1 MKKKFKTAAALLC
14 AALILASPAS
24 AEDIPMEQDGA
35 EVSAETFLD
44 GEIAVSVQDI
54 DVPAPSA
61 ILVEKETGEVIY
73 EKEPDVQYEPASVTK
88 IMTTL
93 LIAEAVEAGE
103 LSLDDM
109 ITASSRAASMGG
121 SQVYLEE
128 GERMPLRDM
137 LKCIVVSSA
146 NDAAVAVAEHM
157 AGTEQAF
164 AARMNERAR
173 ELGMV
178 NTNFCNCTGLLD
190 QPEHLTT
197 ARDIAIMARELIK
210 HEWIKEYTTIW
221 MDTVRGG
228 EFGLSNTNKLIYY
241 YPGATGLKTGFTSSA
256 MFCLAATAERE
267 GVEYIAVVMHCPTS
281 NERFESAKTLLSYAF
296 ANYTI
301 AAVVPDGALAPV
313 RVKLGKTR
321 YVQPELASGGYV
333 LVRRSGA
340 QSLERTLEI
349 ESELTAP
356 VERGQK
362 VGTLTISLG
371 GEVLAQRDV
380 AASQEVARLSWFDIF
395 MRILTRVFAPAAG
408 RL

>member
-1 MKKKFKTAAALLC
+1 MKKAFKTAAALLC
-14 AALILASPAS
+14 AALILVSGAS
-24 AEDIPMEQDGA
+24 AEDIFMEQDDA

-44 GEIAVSVQDI
+44 GEIAVSAQDI
-54 DVPAPSA
+54 DIPAPSA
-61 ILVEKETGEVIY
+61 ILVEKETGAVIY
-73 EKEPDVQYEPASVTK
+73 EKDADVPYEPASVTK
-88 IMTTL
+88 IMTVL
-93 LIAEAVEAGE
+93 LIAEAVDSGE

-109 ITASSRAASMGG
+109 ITTSERAASMGG
-121 SQVYLEE
+121 SQVYLEQ
-128 GERMPLRDM
+128 GEQMSLRDM

-173 ELGMV
+173 ALGME

-241 YPGATGLKTGFTSSA
+241 YPGATGLKTGFTQSA
-256 MFCLAATAERE
+256 LFCLAATAERD

-296 ANYTI
+296 ANYTL
-301 AAVVPDGALAPV
+301 AAVTPDGALAPV
-313 RVKLGKTR
+313 RVRLGKEK

-333 LVRRSGA
+333 LVRRSGL
-340 QSLERTLEI
+340 QSIERALELEP
-349 ESELTAP
+349 ELTAP
-356 VERGQK
+356 VAQGQK
-362 VGTLTISLG
+362 IGSLTISLG
-371 GEVLAQRDV
+371 GEILAREDII
-380 AASQEVARLSWFDIF
+380 ASREVARLGWFDIF
-395 MRILTRVFAPAAG
+395 ARILTAAFAPAAG
-408 RL
+408 RF